1 MTHGTS
7 GRGGSWP
14 HRCEA
19 ALVSIYRGMIGS
31 LKAISHHFTF
41 TRKAPLLVAGLMV
54 SDSLSNSIWF
64 TRSLPPF
71 LLAAY
76 SPHGKKAPPLAGDGS
91 RAGLLPGKVVESE
104 RQDARDYMVNE
115 KLWWPKESPAVRRG
129 SRSGRPTKVYL
140 ADGRVRPLIS
150 LPPTFKVVCS
160 LRWKTQCLK
169 KNRRRR
175 SSPSKGTAMPR

>member
-76 SPHGKKAPPLAGDGS
+76 SPHGLGQKKAPPLAGDGS

-115 KLWWPKESPAVRRG
+115 K
-129 SRSGRPTKVYL
+129 TKVYL